1 MMMVLKGQTLQEQA
15 LQERN
20 QHIAIK
26 SIADTSAFAR
36 YGRVLSIDCAD
47 LAEMIAAASAAPAEP
62 GYRMSESALE
72 ETRLF
77 TWFQDRFYGGMPVQA
92 GICTG
97 YNTQLNCFEYHRGTE
112 INIAAIDFVLLLAH
126 MDDIHDNRISSE
138 RAEAF
143 YVPKGSCIAL
153 YETTL
158 HFSPL
163 RVGPERFICIVILP
177 RGTNGALDRGTNEA
191 LGASVPLGAPAHEG
205 EGALSSPAP
214 KNPEDEL
221 LFMKNKW
228 LIGHPDSIQVQS
240 RNAFCGVTGVNITLK
255 PLEGA
260 Q

>member
-1 MMMVLKGQTLQEQA
+1 MIKALQDKTLQEQA

-20 QHIAIK
+20 KHIVIK
-26 SIADTSAFAR
+26 NIADTSAFAR
-36 YGRVLSIDCAD
+36 YGRVLPIDCAD
-47 LAEMIAAASAAPAEP
+47 LAEMIAVASAAPAEP

-72 ETRLF
+72 ETGLF
-77 TWFQDRFYGGMPVQA
+77 AWFQDSFYGGMPVQA

-97 YNTQLNCFEYHRGTE
+97 RNTQLNCFEYHRGTE
-112 INIAAIDFVLLLAH
+112 INIAATDLVLLLAH
-126 MDDIHDNRISSE
+126 MDDIHENRISSE

-177 RGTNGALDRGTNEA
+177 EGTNG
-191 LGASVPLGAPAHEG
+191 SLGAPARSADG
-205 EGALSSPAP
+205 GAQASFA
-214 KNPEDEL
+214 KKTPEDEL

-228 LIGHPDSIQVQS
+228 LLGHSESIQVQS
-240 RNAFCGVTGVNITLK
+240 RNAFCGVTGVNITLR
-255 PLEGA
+255 PLGEA
-260 Q
+260 L